1 LVNGDSPSKSPFTNH
16 LSQITKTVKR
26 LLPALL
32 FLGIFFFLPLARI
45 LTLSLDSGFILS
57 PGGTFYPRLVSVLG
71 FTFYQALVS
80 TLLTLAFGLPL
91 AFLFAR
97 YDFPLKNLLRTLTA
111 IPFMLPTVVVAA
123 GFNALLGPRGWF
135 NIFLA
140 EAGLPTIAFIGTFGA
155 ILTAHV
161 FYNTTIVVR
170 LVGDAWSSLDSRLPD
185 SAQVLGAN
193 GWKTLWHVTLPLLRP
208 SILAASLL
216 VFLFDF
222 TSYGVILLL
231 GGVRYATLE
240 VEIYIQAISFLNLPA
255 AALLSVVQLLCTLGL
270 SALYSRYV
278 TRVTSQ
284 VKPGSL
290 SAARRKPQTPTQR
303 ILVISLSIIC
313 FTFFALPLA
322 SLPLRS
328 VTRLEASSPDQSA
341 PAPGPEWNEVK
352 SKASPERNEVKSK
365 ASPERNEVKSK
376 DTHIFTLDYYRELF
390 INRRGSLFYVPP
402 VQAALNSLAY
412 AGLTVLL
419 SLVLGFP
426 AASALLHSGRLAR
439 WIDPLI
445 MLPLGASAVTLGLGF
460 IVTFNQNL
468 PAFQSST
475 FNLLTSPFL
484 IPLAHTTIALPF
496 VIRNLQAALS
506 TIPERTREAARVLG
520 ATPWQVWQRVDWPI
534 IRRATLS
541 AGALAFT
548 VSLGEFG
555 AASLLARPEYPTLP
569 TAIYRFL
576 SQPGA
581 LNYGQAMAMATLLMF
596 LTGLG
601 IFFIEKL
608 RPTGSDL

>member
-1 LVNGDSPSKSPFTNH
+1 MAEVP
-16 LSQITKTVKR
+16 LSTFQLPKTLKR
-26 LLPALL
+26 LFPALL

-45 LTLSLDSGFILS
+45 LTLGLDSGFIFA

-71 FTFYQALVS
+71 FTFYQALAS

-123 GFNALLGPRGWF
+123 GFNALLGPRGWL
-135 NIFLA
+135 NILLT
-140 EAGLPTIAFIGTFGA
+140 ESGLPAITFIGTFGA
-155 ILTAHV
+155 ILTAHI
-161 FYNTTIVVR
+161 FYNTTIVIR
-170 LVGDAWSSLDSRLPD
+170 LVGDAWAGLDSRLSD
-185 SAQVLGAN
+185 SANVLGAN
-193 GWKTLWHVTLPLLRP
+193 PWQILWRVTLPLLRP

-231 GGVRYATLE
+231 GGVKYATLE

-255 AALLSVVQLLCTLGL
+255 AALLSVIQLLCTLGL
-270 SALYSRYV
+270 SVLYSRYV
-278 TRVTSQ
+278 SRVTSQ
-284 VKPGSL
+284 IKPNSL
-290 SAARRKPQTPTQR
+290 PAVRRKPKNALQYGF
-303 ILVISLSIIC
+303 IFLLFIFYFS
-313 FTFFALPLA
+313 FFFLPLS

-328 VTRLEASSPDQSA
+328 VTRLEANRPGLAQG
-341 PAPGPEWNEVK
+341 PAGEEN
-352 SKASPERNEVKSK
+352 
-365 ASPERNEVKSK
+365 
-376 DTHIFTLDYYRELF
+376 DTLTLDYYRELF
-390 INRRGSLFYVPP
+390 TNRRGSLFYVPP
-402 VQAALNSLAY
+402 AQAAFNSLAY
-412 AGLTVLL
+412 AGLTVML
-419 SLVLGFP
+419 SLALGFP
-426 AASALLHSGRLAR
+426 AASALVRSGRLVR
-439 WIDPLI
+439 WIDPFI

-468 PAFQSST
+468 PTFEFQPSTFTLVPST
-475 FNLLTSPFL
+475 FNLLTSPLL

-496 VIRNLQAALS
+496 VIRNLQSALA

-520 ATPWQVWQRVDWPI
+520 AAPWQVWWRVDWPI
-534 IRRATLS
+534 IRRAAFS

-581 LNYGQAMAMATLLMF
+581 LNYGQAMAMATLLML

>member
-1 LVNGDSPSKSPFTNH
+1 L
-16 LSQITKTVKR
+16 KR

-45 LTLSLDSGFILS
+45 LILGFDSGFILA

-71 FTFYQALVS
+71 FTFYQAFAS
-80 TLLTLAFGLPL
+80 TLFTLAFGLPL

-97 YDFPLKNLLRTLTA
+97 YDFPLKPLLRTLTA

-123 GFNALLGPRGWF
+123 GFNALLGPRGWL
-135 NIFLA
+135 NLLLA
-140 EAGLPTIAFIGTFGA
+140 EAGLPALTFVGTFGA

-161 FYNTTIVVR
+161 FYNTTIVIR
-170 LVGDAWSSLDSRLPD
+170 LVGDAWANLDSRLTD
-185 SAQVLGAN
+185 SAQALGAN
-193 GWKTLWHVTLPLLRP
+193 PWQTLWHVTLPLLRP
-208 SILAASLL
+208 PILAASLL

-240 VEIYIQAISFLNLPA
+240 VEIYIQTVSFLNLPA
-255 AALLSVVQLLCTLGL
+255 AAILSVVQLLCTLGL
-270 SALYSRYV
+270 SVLYSRYV
-278 TRVTSQ
+278 TRVTTQ
-284 VKPGSL
+284 VKPTTL
-290 SAARRKPQTPTQR
+290 PAARRKPKTLTQKTL
-303 ILVISLSIIC
+303 ITVLSLFC
-313 FTFFALPLA
+313 FTFFAAPLT

-328 VTRLEASSPDQSA
+328 ITRLEPPSPARASAAGTGERSA
-341 PAPGPEWNEVK
+341 LPLGAQ
-352 SKASPERNEVKSK
+352 
-365 ASPERNEVKSK
+365 SK
-376 DTHIFTLDYYRELF
+376 DNPSNNEFRIIESSNYQSPITNIFTLDYYRELF
-390 INRRGSLFYVPP
+390 INRRGSIFYVPP
-402 VQAALNSLAY
+402 FQAAINSLTY
-412 AGLTVLL
+412 AALTVVLAL
-419 SLVLGFP
+419 SLGFP
-426 AASALLHSGRLAR
+426 AATALIRSGRFAR

-460 IVTFNQNL
+460 IVTFNQPISLFNL
-468 PAFQSST
+468 PT
-475 FNLLTSPFL
+475 FNLLTSPYL

-520 ATPWQVWQRVDWPI
+520 AAPLQVWLNVDFPI
-534 IRRATLS
+534 VRRAALS

-581 LNYGQAMAMATLLMF
+581 VNYGQAMAMATLLML
-596 LTGLG
+596 LTSLG
-601 IFFIEKL
+601 IFAIERL
-608 RPTGSDL
+608 RPKGSDL

>member
-1 LVNGDSPSKSPFTNH
+1 M
-16 LSQITKTVKR
+16 KR
-26 LLPALL
+26 LLPALF

-45 LTLSLDSGFILS
+45 LTLSLDPGFILS
-57 PGGTFYPRLVSVLG
+57 PGGSFYPRLVSVLG
-71 FTFYQALVS
+71 FTFYQALAS

-135 NIFLA
+135 NILLT
-140 EAGLPTIAFIGTFGA
+140 ESGLPAIAFIGTFGA
-155 ILTAHV
+155 ILTAHI
-161 FYNTTIVVR
+161 FYNTTIVIR
-170 LVGDAWSSLDSRLPD
+170 LVGDAWSSLDSRLSD
-185 SAQVLGAN
+185 SANVLGAN
-193 GWKTLWHVTLPLLRP
+193 SWQTLWRVTLPLLRP

-255 AALLSVVQLLCTLGL
+255 AALLSVIQLLCTLGL

-284 VKPGSL
+284 VKPS
-290 SAARRKPQTPTQR
+290 SQPAARRKPKTLTQH
-303 ILVISLSIIC
+303 ILIVSLSILC
-313 FTFFALPLA
+313 FAFFALPLA

-328 VTRLEASSPDQSA
+328 VTRLEASSLERRA
-341 PAPGPEWNEVK
+341 PAPSPEQNEVK
-352 SKASPERNEVKSK
+352 SKNQSPMTN
-365 ASPERNEVKSK
+365 
-376 DTHIFTLDYYRELF
+376 IFTLDYYGELF

-419 SLVLGFP
+419 SLALGFP

-468 PAFQSST
+468 PTFQSST

-520 ATPWQVWQRVDWPI
+520 ATPWQVWRRVDWPI

-596 LTGLG
+596 LTGVG
-601 IFFIEKL
+601 IFAIERL
-608 RPTGSDL
+608 RPKGSDL

>member
-1 LVNGDSPSKSPFTNH
+1 M
-16 LSQITKTVKR
+16 KR

-45 LTLSLDSGFILS
+45 LTLGFDSGFILN

-71 FTFYQALVS
+71 FTFYQAFAS
-80 TLLTLAFGLPL
+80 TLFTLAFGLPL

-97 YDFPLKNLLRTLTA
+97 YDFPLKPLLRTLTA

-123 GFNALLGPRGWF
+123 GFNALLGPRGWL
-135 NIFLA
+135 NLLLA
-140 EAGLPTIAFIGTFGA
+140 EAGLPALTFVGTFGA
-155 ILTAHV
+155 ILSAHV

-170 LVGDAWSSLDSRLPD
+170 LVGDAWAALDSRLTD
-185 SAQVLGAN
+185 SAQALGATS
-193 GWKTLWHVTLPLLRP
+193 WQTLWNVTLPLLRP

-240 VEIYIQAISFLNLPA
+240 VEIYIQTVSFLNLPA
-255 AALLSVVQLLCTLGL
+255 AAILSVVQLLCTLGL
-270 SALYSRYV
+270 SVLYSRYV
-278 TRVTSQ
+278 TRVTAQ
-284 VKPGSL
+284 IKPASL
-290 SAARRKPQTPTQR
+290 PAARRKPKTLTQKAL
-303 ILVISLSIIC
+303 IALLSLLC
-313 FTFFALPLA
+313 FTFFAAPLA

-328 VTRLEASSPDQSA
+328 ITNL
-341 PAPGPEWNEVK
+341 
-352 SKASPERNEVKSK
+352 SPERSAPVLG
-365 ASPERNEVKSK
+365 AQSK
-376 DTHIFTLDYYRELF
+376 DDSVPPNYQSPITNIFTLDYYRELF
-390 INRRGSLFYVPP
+390 INRRGSIFYVPP
-402 VQAALNSLAY
+402 FQAAINSLTY
-412 AGLTVLL
+412 AALTVVLAL
-419 SLVLGFP
+419 ALGFP
-426 AASALLHSGRLAR
+426 AATALIRSGRFAR

-460 IVTFNQNL
+460 IVTFNQPISLFNL
-468 PAFQSST
+468 PT
-475 FNLLTSPFL
+475 FNLLTSPYL

-520 ATPWQVWQRVDWPI
+520 AAPLQVWFNVDFPI
-534 IRRATLS
+534 VRRAALS

-581 LNYGQAMAMATLLMF
+581 VNYGQAMAMATLLML

-601 IFFIEKL
+601 IFAIERL
-608 RPTGSDL
+608 RPKGSDL

>member
-1 LVNGDSPSKSPFTNH
+1 M
-16 LSQITKTVKR
+16 KR

-45 LTLSLDSGFILS
+45 LTLGFDSGFILN

-71 FTFYQALVS
+71 FTFYQAFAS
-80 TLLTLAFGLPL
+80 TLITLAFGLPL

-97 YDFPLKNLLRTLTA
+97 YDFPLKPFLRTLTA

-123 GFNALLGPRGWF
+123 GFNALLGPRGWL
-135 NIFLA
+135 NLLLA
-140 EAGLPTIAFIGTFGA
+140 EVGLPTIAFIGTFGA
-155 ILTAHV
+155 ILTAHI
-161 FYNTTIVVR
+161 FYNTTIVIR
-170 LVGDAWSSLDSRLPD
+170 LVGDALSSLDSRLTD
-185 SAQVLGAN
+185 SAQALGATS
-193 GWKTLWHVTLPLLRP
+193 WQTLWRVTLPLLRP

-240 VEIYIQAISFLNLPA
+240 VEIYIQTVSFLNLPA
-255 AALLSVVQLLCTLGL
+255 AAILSVVQLLCTLGL
-270 SALYSRYV
+270 SILYSRYV
-278 TRVTSQ
+278 TRVTAQ
-284 VKPGSL
+284 IKPTSL
-290 SAARRKPQTPTQR
+290 TAARRRPKTLTQKAL
-303 ILVISLSIIC
+303 ITLLSLLC
-313 FTFFALPLA
+313 FTFFAAPLA

-328 VTRLEASSPDQSA
+328 VTRLESAPQRNPSAASSNNDSRIIESPNYQS
-341 PAPGPEWNEVK
+341 PITN
-352 SKASPERNEVKSK
+352 
-365 ASPERNEVKSK
+365 
-376 DTHIFTLDYYRELF
+376 IFTLDYYCELF
-390 INRRGSLFYVPP
+390 INRRGSIFYVPP
-402 VQAALNSLAY
+402 FQAALNSLTY
-412 AGLTVLL
+412 AALTVVLAL
-419 SLVLGFP
+419 ALGFP
-426 AASALLHSGRLAR
+426 AATALVRSGKFAR

-460 IVTFNQNL
+460 IVTFNQSISLFNL
-468 PAFQSST
+468 STFQSST
-475 FNLLTSPFL
+475 FNLLTSPYL

-520 ATPWQVWQRVDWPI
+520 AAPLQVWLNVDFPI
-534 IRRATLS
+534 VRRAALS

-581 LNYGQAMAMATLLMF
+581 ANYGQAMAMATLLML

-601 IFFIEKL
+601 IFAIERL
-608 RPTGSDL
+608 RPKGSDL

>member
-1 LVNGDSPSKSPFTNH
+1 M
-16 LSQITKTVKR
+16 KR

-45 LTLSLDSGFILS
+45 LTLGFDSGFILN

-71 FTFYQALVS
+71 FTFYQAFAS
-80 TLLTLAFGLPL
+80 TVLTLAFGLPL

-123 GFNALLGPRGWF
+123 GFNALLGPRGWL
-135 NIFLA
+135 NLLLA
-140 EAGLPTIAFIGTFGA
+140 EAGLPTLAFVGTFGA

-170 LVGDAWSSLDSRLPD
+170 LVGDAWASLDSRLTD
-185 SAQVLGAN
+185 SAQALGASP
-193 GWKTLWHVTLPLLRP
+193 WQTLWRVTLPLLRP

-240 VEIYIQAISFLNLPA
+240 VEIYIQTVSFLNLPA
-255 AALLSVVQLLCTLGL
+255 AAILSVVQLLCTLGL
-270 SALYSRYV
+270 SVLYSRYV
-278 TRVTSQ
+278 TRVTAQIKPTSQ
-284 VKPGSL
+284 P
-290 SAARRKPQTPTQR
+290 AARQKPKTLTQKA
-303 ILVISLSIIC
+303 IIALLSLLC
-313 FTFFALPLA
+313 FTFFAAPLA

-328 VTRLEASSPDQSA
+328 VTRLESA
-341 PAPGPEWNEVK
+341 PKRNPSTAPSNNDSRIIE
-352 SKASPERNEVKSK
+352 SPNYQSLKT
-365 ASPERNEVKSK
+365 N
-376 DTHIFTLDYYRELF
+376 IFTLDYYRELF
-390 INRRGSLFYVPP
+390 VNRRGSIFYVPP
-402 VQAALNSLAY
+402 FQAALNSLSY
-412 AGLTVLL
+412 AALTVVLAL
-419 SLVLGFP
+419 ALGFP
-426 AASALLHSGRLAR
+426 AATALVRSGGFAR

-460 IVTFNQNL
+460 IVTFNQAIPFMNWL
-468 PAFQSST
+468 LNT
-475 FNLLTSPFL
+475 ENWTLLTSPYL

-520 ATPWQVWQRVDWPI
+520 AAPLQVWLNVDYPI
-534 IRRATLS
+534 VRRAALS

-581 LNYGQAMAMATLLMF
+581 VNYGQAMAMATLLML

-601 IFFIEKL
+601 IFAIERL
-608 RPTGSDL
+608 RPQGSDL

>member
-1 LVNGDSPSKSPFTNH
+1 M
-16 LSQITKTVKR
+16 KR
-26 LLPALL
+26 LVPALL

-45 LTLSLDSGFILS
+45 LTLSLDSGFILA
-57 PGGTFYPRLVSVLG
+57 PGGSFYPRLASVLG
-71 FTFYQALVS
+71 FTFYQALAS

-97 YDFPLKNLLRTLTA
+97 YDFPLKNALRTLTA

-123 GFNALLGPRGWF
+123 GFNALLGPRGWL
-135 NIFLA
+135 NLLLA
-140 EAGLPTIAFIGTFGA
+140 DAGLPTIAFIGTFGA
-155 ILTAHV
+155 ILIAHV
-161 FYNTTIVVR
+161 FYNTTIVIR
-170 LVGDAWSSLDSRLPD
+170 LVGDAWGSLDARLTD

-193 GWKTLWHVTLPLLRP
+193 PWQTLWRVSLPLLRP

-255 AALLSVVQLLCTLGL
+255 AALLSLIQLLCTLGL

-278 TRVTSQ
+278 TRVTTQ
-284 VKPGSL
+284 IKPNSPP
-290 SAARRKPQTPTQR
+290 AARRQPKTLFQKTL
-303 ILVISLSIIC
+303 ILSLSLLC
-313 FTFFALPLA
+313 FGFFALPLA

-328 VTRLEASSPDQSA
+328 VTNL
-341 PAPGPEWNEVK
+341 
-352 SKASPERNEVKSK
+352 SPERRAPLTTPTPQAESAPRAYQSPISK
-365 ASPERNEVKSK
+365 
-376 DTHIFTLDYYRELF
+376 TFTLAYYRELF

-412 AGLTVLL
+412 AGLTVLI
-419 SLVLGFP
+419 SLALGFP
-426 AASALLHSGRLAR
+426 AASALIRAGKLVR
-439 WIDPLI
+439 WIDPFI

-468 PAFQSST
+468 PTFNLLTFQSST

-484 IPLAHTTIALPF
+484 IPLAHSTIALPF
-496 VIRNLQAALS
+496 VIRNLQAALA

-520 ATPWQVWQRVDWPI
+520 ATPLQVWLRIDWPI
-534 IRRATLS
+534 IRRAVLS

-601 IFFIEKL
+601 IFAIEKL
-608 RPTGSDL
+608 RPPGSDL

>member
-1 LVNGDSPSKSPFTNH
+1 M
-16 LSQITKTVKR
+16 KR

-45 LTLSLDSGFILS
+45 LTLSLDSGFILL

-71 FTFYQALVS
+71 FTFYQALAS
-80 TLLTLAFGLPL
+80 TLLTLVFGLPL

-123 GFNALLGPRGWF
+123 GFNALLGPRGWL
-135 NIFLA
+135 NILLA
-140 EAGLPTIAFIGTFGA
+140 EGGLPTIAFVGTFGA

-161 FYNTTIVVR
+161 FYNTTIVIR
-170 LVGDAWSSLDSRLPD
+170 LVGDAWANLDSRLTD

-193 GWKTLWHVTLPLLRP
+193 DWRTLWHVTLPLLRP

-240 VEIYIQAISFLNLPA
+240 VEIYIQAVSFLNLPA
-255 AALLSVVQLLCTLGL
+255 AALLSAIQLLCTLGL
-270 SALYSRYV
+270 SVLYSRYV
-278 TRVTSQ
+278 ARITTQ

-290 SAARRKPQTPTQR
+290 PAARRKPRTLAQHSFI
-303 ILVISLSIIC
+303 ILLSILC
-313 FTFFALPLA
+313 FSFFSLPLA

-328 VTRLEASSPDQSA
+328 LTRLEASSPERRA
-341 PAPGPEWNEVK
+341 PAP
-352 SKASPERNEVKSK
+352 
-365 ASPERNEVKSK
+365 SPERNEVKSK
-376 DTHIFTLDYYRELF
+376 DQSPITNIFTLDYYHELF

-402 VQAALNSLAY
+402 VQAAFNSLAY
-412 AGLTVLL
+412 AGLTVVL
-419 SLVLGFP
+419 SLALGFP
-426 AASALLHSGRLAR
+426 AASALARSGRLVR

-468 PAFQSST
+468 PYYSFSNLQPST
-475 FNLLTSPFL
+475 FNLLTSPL
-484 IPLAHTTIALPF
+484 IIPLAHSTIALPF
-496 VIRNLQAALS
+496 VIRNLQSALA

-520 ATPWQVWQRVDWPI
+520 AAPWQVWWRVDWPI
-534 IRRATLS
+534 IRRAMVS

-581 LNYGQAMAMATLLMF
+581 LNYGQAMAMATLLML

-608 RPTGSDL
+608 RPSGSDL